1 MRRGT
6 VTPEIKQAARVL
18 WDYHGIYDALGPVD
32 AIVCLGSYDLR
43 VAERGAELFAQGYAP
58 RIVFTGASG
67 NWTKGLFD
75 TSEAATFADHAIAH
89 GVPESA
95 VVLEERA
102 TNIGENIRFSAALLE
117 PAARVILVTKP
128 QTQRRCLATVRKQ
141 WPEAHALVTAPEHG
155 MDDQPTD
162 AFPLEHLIDEM
173 VGDVFR
179 ILTYP
184 DSGFQIPQPVPD
196 DVMAAY
202 EFLKAEG
209 FEGYGMVEF
218 AH

>member
-1 MRRGT
+1 MPRGT
-6 VTPEIKQAARVL
+6 VSPEIEQAARVL
-18 WDYHGIYDALGPVD
+18 WDYHCITDAPEPVD

-43 VAERGAELFAQGYAP
+43 VAERSAELFVQGYAP

-67 NWTKGLFD
+67 NWTKGLFAE
-75 TSEAATFADHAIAH
+75 SEAATFADHAMAR
-89 GVPESA
+89 GVPQGA

-102 TNIGENIRFSAALLE
+102 TNLGENIRFSAALLE

-141 WPEAHALVTAPEHG
+141 WPEADALVTAPEHG
-155 MDDQPTD
+155 MDDQPTA
-162 AFPLEHLIDEM
+162 AFPLAHLIDEM

-184 DSGFQIPQPVPD
+184 DAGYQIPQAVPD
-196 DVMAAY
+196 DVMAAF
-202 EFLKAEG
+202 EFLKGEG
-209 FEGYGMVEF
+209 FQGYG
-218 AH
+218 AG